1 MTGGLQR
8 VAQSADSAHVV
19 ELSSAAAAVQQAA
32 ATAAKG
38 TDRLAVCHGFGIDGV
53 KQGGEGGAV
62 DELARKRKS
71 VHEVEC
77 RSVSSLHCDIV
88 TAIKYNRVA
97 ANIRSPHSFILV
109 HVF

>member
-8 VAQSADSAHVV
+8 VAQSAHVV
-19 ELSSAAAAVQQAA
+19 ELSSVAAAVQQAA

-77 RSVSSLHCDIV
+77 RSVFSSNFKVHTV
-88 TAIKYNRVA
+88 TSKKVGFTEVKVRCGTEPEI
-97 ANIRSPHSFILV
+97 
-109 HVF
+109 